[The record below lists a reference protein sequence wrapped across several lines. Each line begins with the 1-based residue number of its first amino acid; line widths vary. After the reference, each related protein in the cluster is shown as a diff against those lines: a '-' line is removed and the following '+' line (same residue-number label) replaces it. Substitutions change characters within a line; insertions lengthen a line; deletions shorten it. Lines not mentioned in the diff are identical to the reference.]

1 MVNANQKATIDT
13 HTQKKSRNA
22 NTTLKLGIKSQEK
35 RSKEEDKKSYKSK
48 PRTMNKMEIEHTY
61 Q

>member
-1 MVNANQKATIDT
+1 MVTAAQKATIDT

-22 NTTLKLGIKSQEK
+22 NTTIKIVIKSQEK
-35 RSKEEDKKSYKSK
+35 RSKEEEKKSYKSK
-48 PRTMNKMEIEHTY
+48 PKTMNKLEIEHTY

>member
-1 MVNANQKATIDT
+1 MGITSQKATIDT

-22 NTTLKLGIKSQEK
+22 NTTLKRVIKSQEK
-35 RSKEEDKKSYKSK
+35 RSKEDEKKSYKSK
-48 PRTMNKMEIEHTY
+48 PKTMNKMEIEHTY